1 MTAHLQ
7 TSDPFLSGLLGRD
20 RSLLAEDMAV
30 SQKALNSRIIGTR
43 LLVVGAA
50 GSIGA
55 AVVRQ
60 LAAFA
65 PATLHLVDLSENNL
79 VELVRDL
86 RSSDRSLPEDFR
98 TFAVSFGSEEF
109 RHLLAAEGPYDYLIN
124 FAALKHVRSERDVY
138 SLMRM
143 IETNA
148 GHLYDLLTEAELAG
162 GALPFR
168 RAFSI
173 STDKA
178 SHPTNAMGASKC
190 LMERVH
196 LCHADRLPFATA
208 RFANVAFS
216 DGSLLQGW
224 ERRIEKR
231 QPLAAPSDIRRYFFS
246 HEEAGQLCLLGCF
259 LCGNREVV
267 FPKLTPDEDLM
278 PLSRVA
284 EAYLAHRGFEPLHC
298 TSEEEARA
306 RAAELTNTSRRWPCL
321 FTPSDTSGEKSFEEF
336 FAPDDDLDLDRFK
349 AVGVI
354 RGTVAVDQGVVEH
367 AMTALR
373 TIRALPSWSKSDVI
387 RALQIAVPEFVHAE
401 TDRNLDQK
409 I

>member
-1 MTAHLQ
+1 MTSHLQ
-7 TSDPFLSGLLGRD
+7 TSDPFLSQLLR
-20 RSLLAEDMAV
+20 REHSLLAADMAAN
-30 SQKALNSRIIGTR
+30 QQQLRQRIVGTR

-60 LAAFA
+60 LADFA
-65 PATLHLVDLSENNL
+65 PTTLHLVDLSENNL

-86 RSSDRSLPEDFR
+86 RSSARTLPEDLQ
-98 TFAVSFGSEEF
+98 TFAVAFGSDEF
-109 RHLLAAEGPYDYLIN
+109 RHLLTALGPYDYLIN
-124 FAALKHVRSERDVY
+124 FAALKHVRSERDVF

-148 GHLYDLLTEAELAG
+148 GHLYDLLTDIEISG
-162 GALPFR
+162 SPLPFR

-178 SHPTNAMGASKC
+178 SHPTNAMGATKS

-196 LCHADRLPFATA
+196 LCHAERLPFASA

-224 ERRIEKR
+224 EQRLEKR
-231 QPLAAPSDIRRYFFS
+231 QPIAAPSDIRRYFFS

-259 LCGNREVV
+259 LGNNREIV
-267 FPKLTPDEDLM
+267 FPKLTPETDLK
-278 PLSRVA
+278 PLSEVA
-284 EAYLAHRGFEPLHC
+284 EAYLRYRGLEPVAC
-298 TSEEEARA
+298 AGEAEARA
-306 RAAELTNTSRRWPCL
+306 MAARLTSTSRHWPCL
-321 FTPSDTSGEKSFEEF
+321 FAPSDTSGEKPFEEF
-336 FAPDDDLDLDRFK
+336 FAADDDVDMERFD

-354 RGTVAVDQGVVEH
+354 RHDGTVDRAAVEH
-367 AMTALR
+367 TMASLRAL
-373 TIRALPSWSKSDVI
+373 RALPDWRKADVI
-387 RALQIAVPEFVHAE
+387 RALQIAVPEFTHAE
-401 TDRNLDQK
+401 THRNLDQK
-409 I
+409 M